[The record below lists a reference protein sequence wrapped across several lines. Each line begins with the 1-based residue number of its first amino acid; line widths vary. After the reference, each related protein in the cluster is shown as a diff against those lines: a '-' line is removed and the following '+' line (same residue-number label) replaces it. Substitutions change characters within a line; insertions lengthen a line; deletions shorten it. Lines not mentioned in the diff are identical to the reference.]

1 MAASPAHRVMRDR
14 GVSLSV
20 YREVGRHT
28 RPMRAA
34 GVPADGFGGGTF
46 RLGRP
51 FFGLVLGEEDPDHA
65 AQARVVRGA
74 LLGLL
79 AARDDAAPEDLAVL
93 DGRGDQR
100 REREEL

>member
-1 MAASPAHRVMRDR
+1 MAASRAHRVMRDR

-20 YREVGRHT
+20 DREVGRHT

-65 AQARVVRGA
+65 AQTGVVRGA

-79 AARDDAAPEDLAVL
+79 AASDDATPENLPVL
-93 DGRGDQR
+93 DGRGDQCG
-100 REREEL
+100 EGEEL